1 MRKGFTM
8 IRFATTAAACIC
20 AFTADAATPE
30 EPPALSPVPVA
41 ATAEPQELAR
51 PTLEALSYPESKAST
66 GVSPLRAQML
76 RDAARTV
83 GFRGGLSARAA
94 ELLRALN
101 ARARGLET
109 MFQFSPLVSK
119 TGTIPPVIVAADNVA
134 AFSPDQIRTAH
145 QVYKIEREER
155 FVSVP
160 PTWRDYLVV
169 GLPNRPEVQLPDLY
183 ARPQDA
189 NEQTIWKTA
198 VQEGWAEGQQQ
209 ADAILMANFNR
220 LVRDYNGML
229 LYSTL
234 LQQGIVSSTRVAES
248 RQTLTGDQRQ
258 IVLGDTLRRVT
269 RKAAFE
275 TDPRKWRPTIQS
287 QVLPSAPGSGR
298 VAAPG
303 TAASGAASK

>member
-1 MRKGFTM
+1 M
-8 IRFATTAAACIC
+8 IRFATAAAACLC
-20 AFTADAATPE
+20 TFAVDAAAPGDSL
-30 EPPALSPVPVA
+30 ALPPVPIA
-41 ATAEPQELAR
+41 STTEPQQLAG
-51 PTLEALSYPESKAST
+51 PTLEALSHPESKAST

-94 ELLRALN
+94 ELLHALN
-101 ARARGLET
+101 VRARGLET
-109 MFQFSPLVSK
+109 MFQFSPLLSK
-119 TGTIPPVIVAADNVA
+119 NGTIPPVIVAADNVA

-160 PTWRDYLVV
+160 PTWRDYLTV
-169 GLPNRPEVQLPDLY
+169 GLPSRPEVQLPDLH

-189 NEQTIWKTA
+189 NEQAIWKSA
-198 VQEGWAEGQQQ
+198 VQEGWGEGQQQ
-209 ADAILMANFNR
+209 ADAILTANFNR
-220 LVRDYNGML
+220 LIRDYSGMM
-229 LYSTL
+229 LYSAL
-234 LQQGIVSSTRVAES
+234 LQQGIVSGTRVAES

-275 TDPRKWRPTIQS
+275 TDPRKWRPTIRS
-287 QVLPSAPGSGR
+287 EVPASPQVPGR
-298 VAAPG
+298 VAAPSN
-303 TAASGAASK
+303 AASGAATK